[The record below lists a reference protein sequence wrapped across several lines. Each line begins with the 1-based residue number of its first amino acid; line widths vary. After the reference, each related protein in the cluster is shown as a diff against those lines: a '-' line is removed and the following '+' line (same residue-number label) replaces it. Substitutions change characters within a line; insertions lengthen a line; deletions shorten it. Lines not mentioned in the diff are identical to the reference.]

1 MNKILPIIFFLL
13 LFVATSSFAQ
23 QWKRNRLE
31 YTAGLGISNFL
42 GDLGGA
48 DRIGTN
54 GLRDLEISLTRPSIL
69 GGVRYHL
76 LKDLRVKGQLTYIRL
91 NGNDALT
98 NEPARNFRNLRFRAP
113 VIELTAMGEY
123 YLMQEKSGHLFKL
136 RGVKG
141 RNGFKWNIYA
151 TAGIGVFW
159 FNPKGHL
166 NGKWYALQP
175 LRTENVRYSRVN
187 LAIPFGF
194 GIRHTIDK
202 QWSVN
207 FELIMRKTFTDY
219 IDDVSTDYQDYNTIL
234 QERGPV
240 AAYFSDPGGQGKH
253 PWTQAG
259 EQRGDPKD
267 KDAYISAII
276 SVNYKL
282 LHRRRNL
289 PKF

>member
-1 MNKILPIIFFLL
+1 MNKLFFSF
-13 LFVATSSFAQ
+13 LFLFLSFSHNTFAQ

-54 GLRDLEISLTRPSIL
+54 GLRDLEISLTRPSVL

-76 LKDLRVKGQLTYIRL
+76 LKDLRVKGQFTYIRL

-98 NEPARNFRNLRFRAP
+98 KEPARNFRNLRFRSP
-113 VIELTAMGEY
+113 VIELTAVGEY

-141 RNGFKWNIYA
+141 RKGFKWNIYA
-151 TAGIGVFW
+151 TAGLGVFW
-159 FNPKGHL
+159 FNPKGPL

-175 LRTENVRYSRVN
+175 LQTENVRYSRINV
-187 LAIPFGF
+187 AIPFGF
-194 GIRHTIDK
+194 GVRHTIDK

-234 QERGPV
+234 QERGLV

-259 EQRGDPKD
+259 EQRGDPSD